1 MRRRRAFTEKQTG
14 NQAATA
20 TTAIV
25 TREVSA
31 ARIKS
36 AKRVEIAVARNI
48 AVATEKA
55 TGSLLEIGND
65 NDIGFVVAWAR
76 HEPGFPL
83 THVIGSAEICIPVG
97 SSDFQTPEFMDE
109 EEVNHAGDRVRPV
122 HSRSAILEDVYVI
135 DH

>member
-1 MRRRRAFTEKQTG
+1 MRRWCVYAEKQGGDQT
-14 NQAATA
+14 ATA

-55 TGSLLEIGND
+55 TGSLLEIGHD
-65 NDIGFVVAWAR
+65 NDIGFVVTCAR
-76 HEPGFPL
+76 LDPGFPL
-83 THVIGSAEICIPVG
+83 THVIGSAEICVPVVT
-97 SSDFQTPEFMDE
+97 SDFQTPEFVDQ
-109 EEVNHAGDRVRPV
+109 EEVNHAGDRVGTV
-122 HSRSAILEDVYVI
+122 HGRSAILEDVHVI

>member
-1 MRRRRAFTEKQTG
+1 MRRRRAFAEEQTG
-14 NQAATA
+14 NQTATA

-36 AKRVEIAVARNI
+36 AKGVEIPVAGNI
-48 AVATEKA
+48 AVAAENS

-65 NDIGFVVAWAR
+65 NDIGFVVACAGLD
-76 HEPGFPL
+76 PGFPL
-83 THVIGSAEICIPVG
+83 THVIGSAEICVPVG
-97 SSDFQTPEFMDE
+97 TSDFQTPEFVDQ

>member
-55 TGSLLEIGND
+55 TGSLLEIGHD
-65 NDIGFVVAWAR
+65 NDIGFVVTCAR
-76 HEPGFPL
+76 LDPGFPL
-83 THVIGSAEICIPVG
+83 THVIGSAEICVPVG
-97 SSDFQTPEFMDE
+97 TSDFQTPEFVDQ
-109 EEVNHAGDRVRPV
+109 EEVNHARDRVGTV
-122 HSRSAILEDVYVI
+122 HG
-135 DH
+135 

>member
-55 TGSLLEIGND
+55 TGSLLEIGHD
-65 NDIGFVVAWAR
+65 NDIGFVVTCAR
-76 HEPGFPL
+76 LDPGFPL
-83 THVIGSAEICIPVG
+83 THVIGSAEICVPVG
-97 SSDFQTPEFMDE
+97 TSDFQTPEFVDQ
-109 EEVNHAGDRVRPV
+109 EEVNHAREIG
-122 HSRSAILEDVYVI
+122 
-135 DH
+135 

>member
-36 AKRVEIAVARNI
+36 SKRVEIAVARNI
-48 AVATEKA
+48 AVTTEKA
-55 TGSLLEIGND
+55 AGSLLEIGHD
-65 NDIGFVVAWAR
+65 NDIGFVVACAR
-76 HEPGFPL
+76 LDPGFPL
-83 THVIGSAEICIPVG
+83 THVIGSAEICVPVVT
-97 SSDFQTPEFMDE
+97 SDFQTPEFVDQ
-109 EEVNHAGDRVRPV
+109 EEVNHARDRVRPV
-122 HSRSAILEDVYVI
+122 HS
-135 DH
+135 